1 MSGYIQ
7 LVRVSEDLDD
17 MLANGYHSEFI
28 LLTVIAR
35 RARWKE
41 TRTGQTNI
49 GEARIGDHEK
59 YGLTRQQYRTAK
71 KNLEKWGFI
80 TTTSTNTGTVAKLVD
95 TTVYNINAVDANQ
108 QLNQPVTN
116 SQPTANQQPTTKE
129 KVIKGKKGNT
139 PPKSPQGVPVGF
151 DEFWSEYPRK
161 VAKQNAVKAFKKI
174 NPDHELLAM
183 IISDVQ
189 RRSKSEEW
197 TKANGQYI
205 PHPATYLNA
214 QRWEDE
220 EAQKPAIT
228 RQILELCEAASYGH
242 DWADKILR
250 KRGIDWRSHW
260 EVRQ

>member
-7 LVRVSEDLDD
+7 LVRDSQDLDD
-17 MLANGYHSEFI
+17 MLANGYHNEFI

-41 TRTGQTNI
+41 SRTSNTKV

-59 YGLTRQQYRTAK
+59 YGMTRQQYRTAK
-71 KNLEKWGFI
+71 KNLEKWGFVTI
-80 TTTSTNTGTVAKLVD
+80 TSTKAGTVAKLVD
-95 TTVYNINAVDANQ
+95 TTVYNINADVVNHDINQ
-108 QLNQPVTN
+108 ELTI
-116 SQPTANQQPTTKE
+116 SQPSANHQPTTKE

-139 PPKSPQGVPVGF
+139 PPKSPQGVVVGF

-161 VAKQNAVKAFKKI
+161 VAKQNAIKAFKKV
-174 NPDHELLAM
+174 NPDRELLAK

-189 RRSKSEEW
+189 CRSKSEEW
-197 TKANGQYI
+197 TKASGQYI
-205 PHPATYLNA
+205 PHPATYLNQ

-220 EAQKPAIT
+220 DAQKPAIT
-228 RQILELCEAASYGH
+228 QQILELCEAASYGH